1 MKRTVGSRQL
11 PVALGIAAACIV
23 MSGCSGEG
31 AGSGGV
37 RRLSIATGG
46 TGGVYYPYGGGIAK
60 VLTEHL
66 PNVEATA
73 EVTAASV
80 DNLKFLKQ
88 GTSDIAFSTA
98 DTAAD
103 GVAGRD
109 LFQSFGPVPVQT
121 LAVLYTNAMHLVTT
135 AGSGINNV
143 SDLRGKVVSV
153 GAPGGGTAMFAER
166 ILAAAG
172 IDPQRGIRSQGLGVA
187 QSVDALKDGKLDAF
201 FWGGGIPTAAILDL
215 VNTAG
220 ITAHFVPLDDILP
233 ALQEK
238 YGESLYYPF
247 TIPKGA
253 YSLQR
258 DVPAVAVTNVLVVSE
273 TMPEELAHDITR
285 VLFEQQPVLATI
297 HPQARELTLESA
309 VEGSPIPFHP
319 GAIRY
324 YRERGAWKQ

>member
-1 MKRTVGSRQL
+1 MKW
-11 PVALGIAAACIV
+11 AAAFGVVIAMALVGAAC
-23 MSGCSGEG
+23 GGPGEG
-31 AGSGGV
+31 GGT

-88 GTSDIAFSTA
+88 GTSDVAFSTA

-109 LFQSFGPVPVQT
+109 LFEDYGPVAVRT
-121 LAVLYTNAMHLVTT
+121 LAVLYTNAMHLVTVE
-135 AGSGINNV
+135 GSGITKLA
-143 SDLRGKVVSV
+143 DLRGKVVSV

-172 IDPQRGIRSQGLGVA
+172 LDPRRDVTSQGLGVA

-215 VNTAG
+215 VNTIG
-220 ITAHFVPLDDILP
+220 LRPKILPLDDVLP
-233 ALQEK
+233 ALRQR
-238 YGESLYYPF
+238 YGESLYYPYV
-247 TIPKGA
+247 IPRGA
-253 YSLQR
+253 YNLEQ
-258 DVPAVAVTNVLVVSE
+258 DVQAVAVTNVLVVSD
-273 TMPEELAHDITR
+273 TMPESLAYDITR
-285 VLFEQQPVLATI
+285 VIFEQQPVLATI
-297 HPQARELTLESA
+297 HPQAKELTLASA
-309 VEGSPIPFHP
+309 VDGSPIPFHP

-324 YRERGAWKQ
+324 YRERGAWKD

>member
-1 MKRTVGSRQL
+1 MKRVLGGWPRAA
-11 PVALGIAAACIV
+11 ALGLLAPV
-23 MSGCSGEG
+23 LMLTGCGGPGNEG
-31 AGSGGV
+31 GTK
-37 RRLSIATGG
+37 RLSIATGG

-109 LFQSFGPVPVQT
+109 LFAEFGPVPVRT
-121 LAVLYTNAMHLVTT
+121 LAVLYTNAMHLVTV
-135 AGSGINNV
+135 AGSGIAKV
-143 SDLRGKVVSV
+143 ADLRGKVVSV

-187 QSVDALKDGKLDAF
+187 QSVDALKDGKVDAF

-215 VNTAG
+215 VNTIG
-220 ITAHFVPLDDILP
+220 ITPHFVPLDDVLP
-233 ALQEK
+233 ALQQR

-247 TIPKGA
+247 LIPKGA
-253 YSLQR
+253 YNLKQ
-258 DVPAVAVTNVLVVSE
+258 DVPAMAVTNVLVVSE
-273 TMPEELAHDITR
+273 TMPEALAHDITR

-297 HPQARELTLESA
+297 HPQAKELTLGSA
-309 VEGSPIPFHP
+309 VQGSPIPFHP

-324 YRERGAWKQ
+324 YRERGAWKD